1 MLQDED
7 VMKTS
12 NSMNLEK
19 ADRATLKA
27 VIKEILLEDKS
38 IVKDAIAEML
48 TNNPTKSDE
57 ERLEKLNKIID
68 KHFDEYDEVFKALA

>member
-1 MLQDED
+1 
-7 VMKTS
+7 MKTS

-48 TNNPTKSDE
+48 TNNPTKSVE

>member
-1 MLQDED
+1 MLQDEH

-48 TNNPTKSDE
+48 TNNPTKSVE

>member
-48 TNNPTKSDE
+48 TNNPTKSVE

>member
-1 MLQDED
+1 
-7 VMKTS
+7 
-12 NSMNLEK
+12 MNLEK

-48 TNNPTKSDE
+48 TNNPTKSVE

>member
-1 MLQDED
+1 
-7 VMKTS
+7 MKTS

>member
-1 MLQDED
+1 LLQDED

>member
-1 MLQDED
+1 MT
-7 VMKTS
+7 KS
-12 NSMNLEK
+12 NITNLEK